1 MPMTRYFV
9 LWLLLTGHC
18 LSVWAQNPPTKTTKP
33 TTSVPSVPLPSTT
46 APARAPGQQAPL
58 LRIVTD
64 LSDTAMEDKLVAL
77 ALNGPDY
84 DITVH
89 QARMDELA
97 VKQAKETWLNLLA
110 ISGNYNDQTFAKQT
124 NTAYVYPKYLIG
136 ITIPLGIIFS
146 QGNSVKSAR
155 ESMKKGLDQQEITA
169 RQLRTTV
176 LGKYKQFKMY
186 TNLIEMETEVSNDVQ
201 ANFSQ
206 AEENFRQGK
215 ITVDAYI
222 AAQRLKNEEMTKI
235 LNLQL
240 QEDLIR
246 LDIERMIGVPLDQV
260 LYAKPRSGSYR
271 P

>member
-1 MPMTRYFV
+1 MTRYFV
-9 LWLLLTGHC
+9 WWLLLTGHC
-18 LSVWAQNPPTKTTKP
+18 LSVWAQNPPSKTTKP
-33 TTSVPSVPLPSTT
+33 TSPSAPSASLPATT
-46 APARAPGQQAPL
+46 TPSPL
-58 LRIVTD
+58 LRINND
-64 LSDTAMEDKLVAL
+64 LSDTVMENRLVAL
-77 ALNGPDY
+77 ALHGPDY

-89 QARMDELA
+89 QAKMDELA
-97 VKQAKETWLNLLA
+97 VKQAKTTWLNLLS
-110 ISGNYNDQTFAKQT
+110 ISGDYNNLTFAKQT
-124 NTAYVYPKYLIG
+124 NAAYVYPKYLIG

-146 QGNSVKSAR
+146 QGNSVKTAR

-240 QEDLIR
+240 QQDLIR

-260 LYAKPRSGSYR
+260 LYTKPRSGGSYR
-271 P
+271 